1 MVEKL
6 EPFKE
11 SESVG
16 IKIIRMNRQ
25 IMIDN
30 SKNNKRLGWVIT
42 GSGHFF
48 EECLDIMSKL
58 GEFDLFV
65 SKAAEEV
72 IRMYRKK
79 NANFPKD
86 TRIFKDTT
94 ASSAPVGFFYKDMYH
109 TLVVAPATSN
119 SIAKFVAG
127 ISDNLATNIF
137 AQAGKCKVPCIVL
150 ACDTEPEH
158 DTKAPS
164 KMVKVFPRKIDL
176 QNTEKLKSFE
186 LTTVVSSVNDLKKV
200 LKKI

>member
-1 MVEKL
+1 
-6 EPFKE
+6 
-11 SESVG
+11 
-16 IKIIRMNRQ
+16 
-25 IMIDN
+25 MIDN

-79 NANFPKD
+79 KSNFPPQ
-86 TRIFKDTT
+86 TRIFRDTT
-94 ASSAPVGFFYKDMYH
+94 ASSAPVGFFYKNLYH
-109 TLVVAPATSN
+109 TLIIAPATSN

-158 DTKAPS
+158 DTKAP
-164 KMVKVFPRKIDL
+164 KY
-176 QNTEKLKSFE
+176 
-186 LTTVVSSVNDLKKV
+186 KKV
-200 LKKI
+200 KNIQLWKKLNKLAKFHNIEWTWIKAHSNNQMNILVDKLARKEASN

>member
-1 MVEKL
+1 
-6 EPFKE
+6 
-11 SESVG
+11 
-16 IKIIRMNRQ
+16 
-25 IMIDN
+25 MIDN
-30 SKNNKRLGWVIT
+30 SKNKKKLGWVIT

-48 EECLDIMSKL
+48 EECLDIMSNL

-65 SKAAEEV
+65 SKAADEV
-72 IRMYRKK
+72 IRMYKKK
-79 NANFPKD
+79 NANFPKK
-86 TRIFKDTT
+86 TRIFRDTT
-94 ASSAPVGFFYKDMYH
+94 ASSAPVGFFYKNIYH

-150 ACDTEPEH
+150 ACDTKPEH

-164 KMVKVFPRKIDL
+164 KMVKVYPREIDL

-186 LTTVVSSVNDLKKV
+186 LTTLVNSVSDLKKI
-200 LKKI
+200 LNKI

>member
-1 MVEKL
+1 
-6 EPFKE
+6 
-11 SESVG
+11 
-16 IKIIRMNRQ
+16 
-25 IMIDN
+25 MIDN
-30 SKNNKRLGWVIT
+30 SKDNKRLGWVIT

-48 EECLDIMSKL
+48 EECLNIMSNL

-65 SKAAEEV
+65 SKAADEV

-79 NANFPKD
+79 SANFPKN

-94 ASSAPVGFFYKDMYH
+94 ASSAPVGFFYKNLYH

-150 ACDTEPEH
+150 ACDTKPEH

-164 KMVKVFPRKIDL
+164 KMVKVYPRKIDL

-186 LTTVVSSVNDLKKV
+186 LTTVVSSVSDLKKI
-200 LKKI
+200 LNKI

>member
-1 MVEKL
+1 
-6 EPFKE
+6 
-11 SESVG
+11 
-16 IKIIRMNRQ
+16 
-25 IMIDN
+25 MIDN

-48 EECLDIMSKL
+48 EECLDIMSNL

-65 SKAAEEV
+65 SKAADEV

-79 NANFPKD
+79 SANFPKN

-94 ASSAPVGFFYKDMYH
+94 ASSAPVGFFYKNLYH

-137 AQAGKCKVPCIVL
+137 AQAGKCKVPCVVL
-150 ACDTEPEH
+150 ACDTELEH

-176 QNTEKLKSFE
+176 ENTKKLKSFE
-186 LTTVVSSVNDLKKV
+186 STKVVSSVDDLKKV
-200 LKKI
+200 LSKI

>member
-1 MVEKL
+1 
-6 EPFKE
+6 
-11 SESVG
+11 
-16 IKIIRMNRQ
+16 
-25 IMIDN
+25 MIDN
-30 SKNNKRLGWVIT
+30 SKNNKKLGWVIT

-48 EECLDIMSKL
+48 EECLDIMASL

-65 SKAAEEV
+65 SKAADEV
-72 IRMYRKK
+72 IRMYKKK
-79 NANFPKD
+79 NASFPTN

-164 KMVKVFPRKIDL
+164 KMVKVYPRKIDL
-176 QNTEKLKSFE
+176 QNTERLKSFE
-186 LTTVVSSVNDLKKV
+186 LTTVVNSVSDLKKV
-200 LKKI
+200 LSKI

>member
-1 MVEKL
+1 
-6 EPFKE
+6 
-11 SESVG
+11 
-16 IKIIRMNRQ
+16 
-25 IMIDN
+25 MIDN
-30 SKNNKRLGWVIT
+30 SKNNKKLGWVIT

-48 EECLDIMSKL
+48 EECLDIMSNL

-65 SKAAEEV
+65 SKAADEV
-72 IRMYRKK
+72 IRMYKK
-79 NANFPKD
+79 KKASFPKN
-86 TRIFKDTT
+86 TRIFRDTT
-94 ASSAPVGFFYKDMYH
+94 ASSAPVGFFYKNIYH
-109 TLVVAPATSN
+109 TLVIAPATSN

-176 QNTEKLKSFE
+176 ENTKKLKLFKS
-186 LTTVVSSVNDLKKV
+186 TKVVSSVDDLKKV
-200 LKKI
+200 LSKI

>member
-1 MVEKL
+1 
-6 EPFKE
+6 
-11 SESVG
+11 
-16 IKIIRMNRQ
+16 
-25 IMIDN
+25 MIN
-30 SKNNKRLGWVIT
+30 NLKKNKKLGWVIT

-48 EECLDIMSKL
+48 EECMDIMSNL

-65 SKAAEEV
+65 SKAADEV
-72 IRMYRKK
+72 IRMYKK
-79 NANFPKD
+79 KANFPKN
-86 TRIFKDTT
+86 TRIFRDTT
-94 ASSAPVGFFYKDMYH
+94 ASSAPVGFFYKNIYH

-176 QNTEKLKSFE
+176 ENTKKLKSFE
-186 LTTVVSSVNDLKKV
+186 STKVVSSVDDLKKV
-200 LKKI
+200 LSKI

>member
-1 MVEKL
+1 
-6 EPFKE
+6 
-11 SESVG
+11 
-16 IKIIRMNRQ
+16 
-25 IMIDN
+25 MIDN
-30 SKNNKRLGWVIT
+30 SKDNKRLGWVIT

-48 EECLDIMSKL
+48 EECLNIMSNL

-65 SKAAEEV
+65 SKAADEV

-79 NANFPKD
+79 SANFPKN

-94 ASSAPVGFFYKDMYH
+94 ASSAPVGFFYKNLYH

-150 ACDTEPEH
+150 ACDTKPEH

-164 KMVKVFPRKIDL
+164 KMVKVYPREIDL

-186 LTTVVSSVNDLKKV
+186 LTTVVNSVSDLKKI
-200 LKKI
+200 LNKI

>member
-1 MVEKL
+1 
-6 EPFKE
+6 
-11 SESVG
+11 
-16 IKIIRMNRQ
+16 
-25 IMIDN
+25 MIDN
-30 SKNNKRLGWVIT
+30 SKNNKKLGWVIT

-48 EECLDIMSKL
+48 EECLDIMSNL

-65 SKAAEEV
+65 SKAADEV
-72 IRMYRKK
+72 IRMYKK
-79 NANFPKD
+79 KKASFPKN
-86 TRIFKDTT
+86 TRIFRDTT
-94 ASSAPVGFFYKDMYH
+94 ASSAPVGFFYKNIYH
-109 TLVVAPATSN
+109 TLVIAPATSN

-176 QNTEKLKSFE
+176 ENTKKLKSFE
-186 LTTVVSSVNDLKKV
+186 STKVVSSVDDLKKV
-200 LKKI
+200 LSKI

>member
-1 MVEKL
+1 
-6 EPFKE
+6 
-11 SESVG
+11 
-16 IKIIRMNRQ
+16 
-25 IMIDN
+25 MIDN

-48 EECLDIMSKL
+48 EECLNIMSNL

-65 SKAAEEV
+65 SKAADEV

-79 NANFPKD
+79 SANFPKN

-94 ASSAPVGFFYKDMYH
+94 ASSAPVGFFYKNLYH

-158 DTKAPS
+158 DTKAPN
-164 KMVKVFPRKIDL
+164 KMVKVFPREIDL
-176 QNTEKLKSFE
+176 QNTERLKSFE
-186 LTTVVSSVNDLKKV
+186 LTTVVSSVSNLKKV